1 MNYNHSKSNKNIN
14 SNNDN
19 KWNNDKFSKTVTILL
34 SVAHRRFVCKVPF
47 RKVTFRKVPFRK
59 VPFRFVSLR
68 FAKYRKPVVV
78 SWGRRVESTPFRH
91 LEKFREKQCVTSGT
105 FASVKL

>member
-47 RKVTFRKVPFRK
+47 RKV
-59 VPFRFVSLR
+59 PFRFVSFR

-91 LEKFREKQCVTSGT
+91 LEQFREKQCVTSGT

>member
-1 MNYNHSKSNKNIN
+1 MNYNQSKSNKNIN

-47 RKVTFRKVPFRK
+47 RKV
-59 VPFRFVSLR
+59 PFRFVSFR

-91 LEKFREKQCVTSGT
+91 LEQFREKQCVTSGT